1 MESLKIKLLSDNAK
15 APYRASKYSA
25 GYDLYACVD
34 GDIVVPKG
42 KTVKIG
48 TGFAMEM
55 PCENLV
61 GLIYARSSMGTKFGV
76 IPANAVGVIDYD
88 YRGEIIVA
96 LHNNGNEDYTV
107 KCGDRIAQLVV
118 TPIVTPEIE
127 IANELSE
134 TQRGD
139 GGFGSTG
146 KA

>member
-1 MESLKIKLLSDNAK
+1 MNDLKIKLINKNAK

-25 GYDLYACVD
+25 GYDLYACVG
-34 GDIVVPKG
+34 GDVVVQKG

-55 PCENLV
+55 PSENLV
-61 GLIYARSSMGTKFGV
+61 GLIYARSSMGTKYGV

-96 LHNNGNEDYTV
+96 LHNGGTEDFTV
-107 KCGDRIAQLVV
+107 KCGDRIAQLVIA
-118 TPIVTPEIE
+118 PIVTPDIE
-127 IANELSE
+127 LVDELSS
-134 TQRGD
+134 TDRGS

-146 KA
+146 RA